1 MFNYD
6 ILNCVF
12 KRDILKLLF
21 FFFFKN
27 ANFPIA
33 SQLVLALVFRLS
45 LLDLC
50 DTSCIYT
57 YALK

>member
-12 KRDILKLLF
+12 KRHILKLLF
-21 FFFFKN
+21 FNKKN
-27 ANFPIA
+27 AYFPIA